1 MVKAIYWIQ
10 HTKKIKADK
19 NWDKDGKALY
29 ILMNNAIYGKTMKS
43 LRNRISV
50 KLVNN
55 GKEYLKCTSKP
66 NYMSHKIFDINFVAI
81 RKSIIALT
89 LNNSAYIEMCILDLR
104 KGLMHRF
111 HYAYIK
117 NEDS

>member
-10 HTKKIKADK
+10 HTKRIKADK

-55 GKEYLKCTSKP
+55 GRVFK
-66 NYMSHKIFDINFVAI
+66 M
-81 RKSIIALT
+81 
-89 LNNSAYIEMCILDLR
+89 
-104 KGLMHRF
+104 
-111 HYAYIK
+111 YIK
-117 NEDS
+117 TKLYVTQNIWH

>member
-1 MVKAIYWIQ
+1 
-10 HTKKIKADK
+10 
-19 NWDKDGKALY
+19 
-29 ILMNNAIYGKTMKS
+29 
-43 LRNRISV
+43 
-50 KLVNN
+50 
-55 GKEYLKCTSKP
+55 
-66 NYMSHKIFDINFVAI
+66 MSHKIFDINFVAI

-89 LNNSAYIEMCILDLR
+89 LNKPAYIEMCILDLR